1 MNNARQLT
9 LDLSLRPALGRED
22 FLVAPSNAAAVAL
35 VDQWPLWPSHVAS
48 IVGPAG
54 SGKSHLATVWQQRSG
69 ATAMALSALRLEG
82 LTSAFTPHAVV
93 VDMDDPAT
101 IPEVPLFHLLNMARQ
116 EGGSVL
122 LTSTLP
128 PQHWP
133 VTLPD
138 LVSRLNLAPVARIS
152 EPDDALLRGLLVK
165 HFADRQIAVGEALLE
180 FMLRRMPR
188 SADAARQLVAKIDA
202 VAMERASEVNR
213 QLVSSVLDQWTEPR
227 FFVEDD

>member
-35 VDQWPLWPSHVAS
+35 VDQWPNWPSHVAA
-48 IVGPAG
+48 IIGPAG
-54 SGKSHLATVWQQRSG
+54 SGKSHLATVWRQRSG
-69 ATAMALSALRLEG
+69 ASAVALSTLNVDELVSAFATRAIVVDVDE
-82 LTSAFTPHAVV
+82 TSA
-93 VDMDDPAT
+93 

-122 LTSTLP
+122 LIARQP
-128 PQHWP
+128 PQQWP
-133 VTLPD
+133 VALPD
-138 LVSRLNLAPVARIS
+138 LVSRLNLAPVARIA

-165 HFADRQIAVGEALLE
+165 QFADRQIAVSEALLE

-188 SADAARQLVAKIDA
+188 SADAARQLVSKIDA
-202 VAMERASEVNR
+202 VALERGSEVNR
-213 QLVSSVLDQWTEPR
+213 HLVSLVLDQWTEPQ